1 MYKRNKKTVEL
12 ENEYD
17 ENQGKKDF
25 KFDNDKKN
33 INKSPSIK
41 TDSKDTIIS
50 SINSCKHELKIHQT
64 NGNNRMI
71 AYKLEEIKD
80 LESKLK

>member
-1 MYKRNKKTVEL
+1 MFDKNKK
-12 ENEYD
+12 
-17 ENQGKKDF
+17 QGIKDF

-41 TDSKDTIIS
+41 TDSKDTIIAN
-50 SINSCKHELKIHQT
+50 INSCEHELKIHEQ

-71 AYKLEEIKD
+71 AYKQAEIKE
-80 LESKLK
+80 LEQKLK